1 MFIVYFEFSIK
12 TIGRTRMSEVS
23 NLQLDWRKFS
33 QHLLM
38 ENKKQKSITE
48 HHFRNA
54 GYYYGQ
60 LVKIGQGNIR
70 RYQEFHRN
78 QNDAQKRKR
87 RFKELGKIRDVQE
100 ILTLSWKS
108 TLEGIRSF
116 SDIAALEKT
125 LKVDKGSPFQILQL
139 QKLIP
144 VSKAFETL
152 VGMKKAKETVFNM
165 VMSQLLTGLRKMKN
179 GNSHTKTTKGLMNV
193 CITGSPGIGK
203 TTISKLIA
211 KALGSTGI
219 LSKGHLVVAKRS
231 DLISG
236 YIGQTAA
243 KTEAVLN
250 SAKGGVLLIDE
261 FYSMDEVSGFAKDSI
276 NVLNEFM
283 TLNDD
288 LVVIVAGYE
297 QDINNLFL
305 KNKGLERRF
314 NVNIKLESFS
324 KDELGE
330 IFRSIV
336 SKAGWVLKQD
346 QEEEIE
352 KFIAKKSKEFKNH
365 AGDMESLF
373 THTIFTASRRIWS
386 IPVSMHSP
394 QSDFSSEIVLKDVQE
409 GYKSFSNISKK
420 EDPFWLSNYI

>member
-1 MFIVYFEFSIK
+1 
-12 TIGRTRMSEVS
+12 MSDVS
-23 NLQLDWRKFS
+23 NCQLDWRKFS

-38 ENKKQKSITE
+38 ENTRQKSITE
-48 HHFRNA
+48 YHFRNA
-54 GYYYGQ
+54 GYYYGH
-60 LVKIGQGNIR
+60 LVKIGQENLR
-70 RYQEFHRN
+70 RHQEFHRKQTN
-78 QNDAQKRKR
+78 LYDAQKRKR
-87 RFKELGKIRDVQE
+87 RFKELGKIRDVRE
-100 ILTLSWKS
+100 IRTLSWKS

-116 SDIAALEKT
+116 SDIAALENT
-125 LKVDKGSPFQILQL
+125 LKVSKGAPFQILQL

-144 VSKAFETL
+144 VSKEFETL
-152 VGMKKAKETVFNM
+152 VGMKGAKETVFNM
-165 VMSQLLTGLRKMKN
+165 VMSQLLTGLWKMKN
-179 GNSHTKTTKGLMNV
+179 GHSQTKTTKGLMNV
-193 CITGSPGIGK
+193 CITGPPGIGK

-211 KALGSTGI
+211 KALGCTGI

-236 YIGQTAA
+236 YIGQTAP
-243 KTEAVLN
+243 KTEEVLK

-261 FYSMDEVSGFAKDSI
+261 FYSMDDKVSGFAKDSI

-314 NVNIKLESFS
+314 NVNIKLGSFS

-330 IFRSIV
+330 IFHSIV

-346 QEEEIE
+346 QVGEIE
-352 KFIAKKSKEFKNH
+352 KFIASKSKEFKNH

-373 THTIFTASRRIWS
+373 THTRFTASRRIWS
-386 IPVSMHSP
+386 NPVSMYSP
-394 QSDFSSEIVLKDVQE
+394 LSDISSEIVLKDVKE

-420 EDPFWLSNYI
+420 EDPFWLSSYI